1 MILIQ
6 LILTDY
12 SDLKKLHC
20 TKTYSDI
27 CTTYLLRALGIV
39 FMYCFWVGRHF
50 SPPVF
55 SCGSLSYRFGWR
67 HFSRHFNVEANTQAN
82 FMSS

>member
-12 SDLKKLHC
+12 SDLKKLHYA
-20 TKTYSDI
+20 KTYSV
-27 CTTYLLRALGIV
+27 CTTYLLRGLGIV
-39 FMYCFWVGRHF
+39 FMYYFWAGLWF
-50 SPPVF
+50 SPPIF
-55 SCGSLSYRFGWR
+55 FYSSLSYRFGQR
-67 HFSRHFNVEANTQAN
+67 HFSKGFNVKANTQAN